1 MYTGFID
8 FQSRLDGKNKSIQC
22 GTHDSPEKCHE
33 QMERIVKRIQPMNGN
48 YSTCVVEHGSKGQV
62 S

>member
-22 GTHDSPEKCHE
+22 GTYDSPEKCRE

-48 YSTCVVEHGSKGQV
+48 YSTCVVEHGV
-62 S
+62 